1 MEEQDDKLI
10 ERYYLNDLSAAE
22 LADFQHRLKEDEAFW
37 EAVHVHA
44 DALEAIRLEGIA
56 LLRKRLTAKGRE
68 LDTQNPGNTA
78 RKWLWLLPALLLC
91 AFGVWLLVR
100 ISRDNNA
107 DVKPPVQNTLPEIP
121 AITPPPVSP
130 PENEV
135 REQPVQAV
143 PNERQVFAAWFRPY
157 RDESLE
163 PSVRGNESPSPS
175 ERFQQLYWDGDCR
188 AALTAFDSLSNY
200 AQKNDNL
207 LFLKAN
213 CLLEAGRSE
222 EAATLLENIIRNGR
236 SRFTAQASWYLALSR
251 LQTGR
256 RKEAEVLLRRIAADA
271 GSPRQADARS
281 VLRVL
286 K

>member
-1 MEEQDDKLI
+1 
-10 ERYYLNDLSAAE
+10 
-22 LADFQHRLKEDEAFW
+22 
-37 EAVHVHA
+37 
-44 DALEAIRLEGIA
+44 
-56 LLRKRLTAKGRE
+56 
-68 LDTQNPGNTA
+68 
-78 RKWLWLLPALLLC
+78 
-91 AFGVWLLVR
+91 
-100 ISRDNNA
+100 
-107 DVKPPVQNTLPEIP
+107 
-121 AITPPPVSP
+121 
-130 PENEV
+130 
-135 REQPVQAV
+135 
-143 PNERQVFAAWFRPY
+143 
-157 RDESLE
+157 
-163 PSVRGNESPSPS
+163 
-175 ERFQQLYWDGDCR
+175 LYWDGDCR